1 MDKYIF
7 YIIFMIFN
15 VIFGLS
21 GLAVLGSGV
30 FLIIKIEFNQYIII
44 IICFGGIMLGLFSL
58 GLFVWKRIKL
68 LIVYLIFICIITII
82 EFSFSLFI
90 KFHKGT
96 NNFIKNSIKEITE
109 VTEEQKDEIIN
120 ISFIIVGS
128 AAGCGL
134 LSFFFAF
141 ILYKKLKGK
150 SHKYKNEDNKGDD
163 ILKGLDYTNLDPDI
177 STI

>member
-21 GLAVLGSGV
+21 GLAVLGGGI

-44 IICFGGIMLGLFSL
+44 ILCLGGIMSGIFTL
-58 GLFVWKRIKL
+58 GLFVWKRTKKIL
-68 LIVYLIFICIITII
+68 LIVYMIFICIIIVI
-82 EFSFSLFI
+82 EFSFSLVI
-90 KFHKGT
+90 KFHKDT

-109 VTEEQKDEIIN
+109 VTEEQKNEIIN
-120 ISFIIVGS
+120 VSVIIVGS

-134 LSFFFAF
+134 LSFLFAF
-141 ILYKKLKGK
+141 LLYKKLKGK
-150 SHKYKNEDNKGDD
+150 YEKEDNNGDD
-163 ILKGLDYTNLDPDI
+163 ILKGLDHTNLNPDI

>member
-21 GLAVLGSGV
+21 GLAVLGGGV

-44 IICFGGIMLGLFSL
+44 IICLGGIMSGIFTL
-58 GLFVWKRIKL
+58 GLFVWKRTKKI
-68 LIVYLIFICIITII
+68 LIVYMIFICIIIVI
-82 EFSFSLFI
+82 EFSFSLVI
-90 KFHKGT
+90 KFHKDT
-96 NNFIKNSIKEITE
+96 NYFIKNSIKEITE

-120 ISFIIVGS
+120 VSVIIVS
-128 AAGCGL
+128 CAAGCGL
-134 LSFFFAF
+134 LSFLFAF

-150 SHKYKNEDNKGDD
+150 SNKYSKDNGDD
-163 ILKGLDYTNLDPDI
+163 ILKGLDHTNLNPDI